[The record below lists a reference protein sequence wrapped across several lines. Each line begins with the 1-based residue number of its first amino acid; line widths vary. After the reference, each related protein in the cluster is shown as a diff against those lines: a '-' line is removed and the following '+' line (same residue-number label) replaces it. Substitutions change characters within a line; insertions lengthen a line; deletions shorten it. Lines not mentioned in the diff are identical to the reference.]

1 MKLTH
6 VVWNLFKAATLN
18 ENQPNI
24 LLVSHGLTIR
34 QLIKIFF
41 QEFGCVS
48 KVPELSDPT
57 ELLAA
62 RKFRETCLNTSWSKF
77 VIEVSGQDY
86 EDIKSVECHEVF
98 NDKHLKELN

>member
-1 MKLTH
+1 MQRKT
-6 VVWNLFKAATLN
+6 WYS
-18 ENQPNI
+18 I
-24 LLVSHGLTIR
+24 LGLDAKPLSTKFGMLMVSHGLTIR

-48 KVPELSDPT
+48 KVPEISDPT
-57 ELLAA
+57 ALLAA

-77 VIEVSGQDY
+77 VIEVSGKDY
-86 EDIKSVECHEVF
+86 KNIKSVECHEVF

>member
-1 MKLTH
+1 MKYK
-6 VVWNLFKAATLN
+6 NFFKAANLT

-24 LLVSHGLTIR
+24 LMVSHGLTIR

-48 KVPELSDPT
+48 KVPEISDPT
-57 ELLAA
+57 ALLAA

-77 VIEVSGQDY
+77 VIEVSGKDH
-86 EDIKSVECHEVF
+86 EEIKIVECHEVF